1 MLDITELG
9 ELLHPLSV
17 AIKNRLRIRDQA
29 GYQGFN
35 HPLSA
40 IPYSYPGLEARLKH
54 PPRRNVIIPYVLV
67 RGFQICRP
75 QVGIDFFKNP
85 HQVDHSKVLM
95 RDVVNNVLILRALC
109 KVSKSSSTVRNM
121 SERPPLPAI
130 SEDFYLVVRRAHEGK
145 NIDDQVEPHSRRVA
159 EK

>member
-95 RDVVNNVLILRALC
+95 RDVVAEVAVLRVLGKVDKRARAIRHG
-109 KVSKSSSTVRNM
+109 VGARRSS
-121 SERPPLPAI
+121 LPAGKG
-130 SEDFYLVVRRAHEGK
+130 SDGGRQARRG
-145 NIDDQVEPHSRRVA
+145 VP
-159 EK
+159 